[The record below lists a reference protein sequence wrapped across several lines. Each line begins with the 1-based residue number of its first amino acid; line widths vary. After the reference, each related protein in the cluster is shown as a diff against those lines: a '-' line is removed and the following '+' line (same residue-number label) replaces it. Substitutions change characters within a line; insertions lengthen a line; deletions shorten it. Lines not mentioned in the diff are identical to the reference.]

1 MQVCTVYDNTDIDG
15 PGKQKYMKMYMDQY
29 HSVLKNPN
37 PAMLKIQQFSEVQ
50 TVNLINSGIS
60 RQMQMMKDEH
70 T

>member
-37 PAMLKIQQFSEVQ
+37 PAMLKNIVDFRS
-50 TVNLINSGIS
+50 TNC
-60 RQMQMMKDEH
+60 
-70 T
+70 